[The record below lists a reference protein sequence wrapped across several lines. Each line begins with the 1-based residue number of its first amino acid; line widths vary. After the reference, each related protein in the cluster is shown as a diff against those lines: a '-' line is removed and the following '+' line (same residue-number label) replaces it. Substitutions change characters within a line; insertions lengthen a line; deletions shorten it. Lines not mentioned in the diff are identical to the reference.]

1 MYYTISMLIK
11 VINIILQPIKR
22 YTITNKETTT
32 KCNYTIYLSSYSAK
46 TNTERQREFRER
58 KRNDE
63 HFKEKEKKRKK
74 AERLRKKETQSKQES
89 ERVRQLARERQRKRR
104 LLKRSQVPA
113 LLQESPQNSPFKT
126 RQSLGKA
133 LKRAHAEL
141 YPAALEKNVQL

>member
-1 MYYTISMLIK
+1 M
-11 VINIILQPIKR
+11 
-22 YTITNKETTT
+22 
-32 KCNYTIYLSSYSAK
+32 AK

-63 HFKEKEKKRKK
+63 NFKEMEKKRKK

-89 ERVRQLARERQRKRR
+89 ERVRELARERQRKRR

-113 LLQESPQNSPFKT
+113 LLQEAPQNSPFKS

-133 LKRAHAEL
+133 LKRAL
-141 YPAALEKNVQL
+141 RALPSSPRKKCTVIKKIATSNILTEKN